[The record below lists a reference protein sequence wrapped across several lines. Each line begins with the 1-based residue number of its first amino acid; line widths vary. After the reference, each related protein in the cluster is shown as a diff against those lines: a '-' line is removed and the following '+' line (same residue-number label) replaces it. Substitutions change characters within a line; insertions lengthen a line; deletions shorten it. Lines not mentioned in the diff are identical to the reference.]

1 MVETAIWGNFYLWI
15 GKQEDRQSRWPTATD
30 TTGRSWQ
37 DNMQTDR
44 LPCKPDSLRI
54 TNRSMNSYGSRPD
67 CQKDRHINYQTD
79 RETNG
84 QHKWSHWKTDRQDRQ
99 DDEQT
104 LVCRIVMSKMGR
116 RDCTLWGKG
125 KRQTDQYT
133 DRLDHRLTN
142 KRQDRET
149 DRKDVR

>member
-116 RDCTLWGKG
+116 RERKKTDRPIY
-125 KRQTDQYT
+125 RQTGSQADKQAT
-133 DRLDHRLTN
+133 GQRDRQERCQVDIW
-142 KRQDRET
+142 
-149 DRKDVR
+149 